1 MIKIKKIFFL
11 LLFLLACINKAN
23 TDISDGLHMT
33 VGDKPITKSDI
44 VDEIKIILILNNESY
59 SDEKRDLLH
68 QAAVKSTIKRTV
80 KKIELER
87 NDFFRF
93 NEQDLE
99 TELTKLASD
108 IFVDLD
114 TLKNICESNEL
125 DFSKI
130 EDQVKTELYWNSL
143 IFEMYKHNLNI
154 NQVEIEDQLKSMQNN
169 KKLNEYLISEIIVNK
184 VESDQLD
191 L

>member
-1 MIKIKKIFFL
+1 M
-11 LLFLLACINKAN
+11 
-23 TDISDGLHMT
+23 
-33 VGDKPITKSDI
+33 
-44 VDEIKIILILNNESY
+44 
-59 SDEKRDLLH
+59 
-68 QAAVKSTIKRTV
+68 
-80 KKIELER
+80 
-87 NDFFRF
+87 
-93 NEQDLE
+93 
-99 TELTKLASD
+99 ASD

-191 L
+191 LEIEKLITN